1 MTVFAFILV
10 FVIGAIAWIFGS
22 TIFAM
27 RAANMTWDELCE
39 CGCMIV
45 EAGNNRRSEMTL
57 VTRTDTDAENYY
69 TINFEKT

>member
-10 FVIGAIAWIFGS
+10 FVIGAIAGIFWS

-27 RAANMTWDELCE
+27 HSAHMTWYELCE
-39 CGCMIV
+39 CGGMIV

-57 VTRTDTDAENYY
+57 VTNMGTDAEDYY
-69 TINFEKT
+69 AINFEKS